1 MHLHTPSIGPNLLAT
16 PTPARTVFSSMAKKT
31 RDDEILVTGV
41 VEEALP
47 NAMFRI
53 TLENGHGVLGYISG
67 RMRSNRIR
75 VLPGDQVQVV
85 LSAYDL
91 TRGRIVYREPTK

>member
-1 MHLHTPSIGPNLLAT
+1 VHLHGISIGPNLLAA
-16 PTPARTVFSSMAKKT
+16 PASAGTVLSSMTKKT
-31 RDDEILVTGV
+31 RDDEILVTGT

-53 TLENGHGVLGYISG
+53 TMENGHSVLGYISG
-67 RMRSNRIR
+67 RMRSNKIR
-75 VLPGDQVQVV
+75 VLPGDRVQVV